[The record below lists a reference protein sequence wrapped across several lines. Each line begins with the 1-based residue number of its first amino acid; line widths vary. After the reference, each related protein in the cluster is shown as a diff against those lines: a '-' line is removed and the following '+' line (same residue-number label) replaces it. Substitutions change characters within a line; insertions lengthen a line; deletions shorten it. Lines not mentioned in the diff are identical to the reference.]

1 MKVSSLLA
9 DKRLDVVSLAPG
21 ASLESA
27 AKVMNYHGV
36 GAVMIQ
42 DVVGNLVGIF
52 TERDLV
58 QALASIGP
66 SVLHLSIGDFMTREV
81 QTCRS
86 IDDLSTVRALMKT
99 YAIRH
104 VPVVDQ
110 GRLVGM
116 VSVRDLLASQLK
128 EQDQEVSLYLTLSRA
143 RQGGVGYYS

>member
-1 MKVSSLLA
+1 MPTAHEILRSKGAAVHCVRPTDTVLSALGLMAELDIGALL
-9 DKRLDVVSLAPG
+9 
-21 ASLESA
+21 
-27 AKVMNYHGV
+27 VMND
-36 GAVMIQ
+36 AK
-42 DVVGNLVGIF
+42 LVGIF

-110 GRLVGM
+110 GRLVESG
-116 VSVRDLLASQLK
+116 RHADLLALGG
-128 EQDQEVSLYLTLSRA
+128 VYARLYGL
-143 RQGGVGYYS
+143 QGGSPEPALA